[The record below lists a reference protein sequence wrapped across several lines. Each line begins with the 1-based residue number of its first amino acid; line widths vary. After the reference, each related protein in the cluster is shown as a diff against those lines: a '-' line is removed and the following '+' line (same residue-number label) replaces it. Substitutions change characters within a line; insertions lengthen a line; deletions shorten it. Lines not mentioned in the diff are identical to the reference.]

1 MTRLD
6 ELGRGP
12 SRVGA
17 LGVLALLLA
26 LIYAGLVLPY
36 LGYIDGLDE
45 QVATR
50 QAVLERMRAL
60 TTTPGASAERSA
72 ATAADALLMPDVSE
86 AQVVGQLQDR
96 LKRFAASDGIELQ
109 GLQVLPH
116 VETTAVTRLGV
127 RLRGNGD
134 MLALNR
140 FLYAIESAEP
150 ALLVDSLRLQ
160 ARATGSPA
168 STAASSSPQATPPAT
183 LDVQLDVVGF
193 RLPDQ

>member
-17 LGVLALLLA
+17 LAVLALLLA
-26 LIYAGLVLPY
+26 LIYAGLALPY

-60 TTTPGASAERSA
+60 TTTPDPNAERSIATA
-72 ATAADALLMPDVSE
+72 ATALLLPDVSE
-86 AQVVGQLQDR
+86 AQAVGQLQDR
-96 LKRFAASDGIELQ
+96 LKRFATSDGIELQ

-127 RLRGNGD
+127 RLRGSGD
-134 MLALNR
+134 MPALNR

-150 ALLVDSLRLQ
+150 ALLVDNLRLQ
-160 ARATGSPA
+160 ARTVGTPA
-168 STAASSSPQATPPAT
+168 PAAASSGAHATPSAT
-183 LDVQLDVVGF
+183 LPAGESGWRRRVSL
-193 RLPDQ
+193 

>member
-1 MTRLD
+1 VTRLD

-17 LGVLALLLA
+17 LAVLALLLA
-26 LIYAGLVLPY
+26 LIYAGLALPY

-60 TTTPGASAERSA
+60 TTTPDPNAERSIATA
-72 ATAADALLMPDVSE
+72 ATALLLPDVSE
-86 AQVVGQLQDR
+86 AQAVGQLQDR
-96 LKRFAASDGIELQ
+96 LKRFATSDGIELQ

-127 RLRGNGD
+127 RLRGSGD
-134 MLALNR
+134 MPALNR

-150 ALLVDSLRLQ
+150 ALLVDNLRLQ
-160 ARATGSPA
+160 ARTVGTPA
-168 STAASSSPQATPPAT
+168 PAAASSGAQATPSAT
-183 LDVQLDVVGF
+183 LDIQLDVVGF